1 VLLLKMLK
9 TDPKLHSCKDN
20 AKFHSAFS
28 ATTLSYDMHF
38 PQKWGV
44 IENFEN
50 LGEFQEDF

>member
-1 VLLLKMLK
+1 MLK

-28 ATTLSYDMHF
+28 ATTLSYDMRF

-44 IENFEN
+44 IENFEY
-50 LGEFQEDF
+50 LGELNEAF